1 MSEKIEFSDRVLSM
15 LLNCGKPEPTL
26 ASVAGQ
32 FDISPSTLRRWLGDD
47 GARFGDLHNAARL
60 TRCNAIMRAGKPP
73 PAKVMAD
80 QLGYTEA
87 NSFLR
92 AYRGWTGKNYSK
104 AKLEVQKHG

>member
-26 ASVAGQ
+26 ISTAGQ
-32 FDISPSTLRRWLGDD
+32 FDISPSTLTRWLRQEGVS
-47 GARFGDLHNAARL
+47 FNNLHNAARL

-92 AYRGWTGKNYSK
+92 AYRGWTGKNYST
-104 AKLEVQKHG
+104 AKLEVQKYG